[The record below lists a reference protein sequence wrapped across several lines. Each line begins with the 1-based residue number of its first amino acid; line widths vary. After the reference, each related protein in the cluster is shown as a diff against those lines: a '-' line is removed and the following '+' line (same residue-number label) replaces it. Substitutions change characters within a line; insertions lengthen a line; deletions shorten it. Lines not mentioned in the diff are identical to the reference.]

1 MSDDARDPAGD
12 VQPNDRH
19 RRGEQKG
26 AQRHAEGSQGP
37 KARERL
43 REQLQS
49 GASGGRAAE
58 RGRHEGAGE
67 HRLFERREQHDEAE
81 ANSEK
86 NRLDRDIREHD
97 HNRENF
103 QVRGGAESHRVE
115 PRSHIDPSH
124 PDAPTPGEPPAPEPR
139 RILRT

>member
-1 MSDDARDPAGD
+1 MIDDSPDPIGYE
-12 VQPNDRH
+12 QPNDQH
-19 RRGEQKG
+19 RRGAQKG

-37 KARERL
+37 QARERL

-49 GASGGRAAE
+49 GGSGGHGDE
-58 RGRHEGAGE
+58 RGRHEGEGR

-81 ANSEK
+81 LNSEK

-115 PRSHIDPSH
+115 PRSHIDPAH
-124 PDAPTPGEPPAPEPR
+124 PDAPSSGQPPPPEPQR
-139 RILRT
+139 LPRT